1 MPSTYGG
8 AKNGFIRHA
17 FTSSRHISSSV
28 SLSPT
33 KHEQKN
39 QILRAEKQNIVVSRK
54 IVSADRSLTPQ
65 KKRIAESCTNR
76 HDATSNSR
84 STGLTALFAC
94 LDGLATDN
102 DESNDRRLSKRRKTT
117 FFGSRV
123 SNYYNPSEDSSN
135 QDSSDDSDASS
146 KDKSQETCV
155 DKSIGTIIKQFCN
168 AREKI
173 DTGKDLNKCRARKL
187 ARYTTFVRNMSL
199 KGRTYES
206 TRSFRADERTISDD
220 DDDDSSVNDD
230 VIEDSNGINPNP
242 NRNLSSLE
250 GLNSDKVLSTLDL
263 RTSGINTQN
272 KEELELFVEGY
283 EAETSFHNRK
293 DVLEEFLEQIRQR
306 PSFAKYICKF
316 GFPAMFLNQ
325 SLRKDSKV
333 EDICGLWVMIFM
345 ELLKSSTNSRILS
358 SFCRA
363 IPNQPEF
370 ILTLLHSKKDEVKSS
385 ILKVLCKLVDVSTDF
400 DITRYFQE
408 GEQSEFIKELRTCI
422 ESSTLST
429 ESTDHCLR
437 IYHQM
442 VLTGNVGDELSF
454 YKLTLSIMKF
464 VRDHTKCEQRK
475 LASILKL
482 GISLTSSLNQEEDGL
497 RKKIRDVLFNREVFS
512 GLIEIT
518 ISNIGTQDGNQL
530 ALFALGYLVNFA
542 DESKYLQECD
552 RSVFK
557 KLKKV
562 LHDNMGGANS
572 QTAGTHVEGYLALVY
587 GKLLTY
593 KSLNADLSIDEQE
606 KVTLINV
613 LRRFEE
619 LVSSNIQIKR
629 KVDLILKQ
637 LESQV
642 GHSVKAK
649 RI

>member
-8 AKNGFIRHA
+8 TNGGFIRHA
-17 FTSSRHISSSV
+17 FTSSRRISSSV

-39 QILRAEKQNIVVSRK
+39 QMLRSEKQNVVVSK
-54 IVSADRSLTPQ
+54 KFVSADRPWTHQ
-65 KKRIAESCTNR
+65 KKRIDKSCTNR
-76 HDATSNSR
+76 HDTTSNSG
-84 STGLTALFAC
+84 STGLTTLFAC

-102 DESNDRRLSKRRKTT
+102 DESNDSRLSKRRKTT

-155 DKSIGTIIKQFCN
+155 DESIGTIIKQLGN
-168 AREKI
+168 VREKI
-173 DTGKDLNKCRARKL
+173 DMDKDPNKCRARKL

-220 DDDDSSVNDD
+220 DDGSSVDD
-230 VIEDSNGINPNP
+230 DITEDSNVINTNT
-242 NRNLSSLE
+242 NTNLSSLD

-263 RTSGINTQN
+263 RTSGLNTQN
-272 KEELELFVEGY
+272 KEELELFMEGY
-283 EAETSFHNRK
+283 EAETSFYNRK
-293 DVLEEFLEQIRQR
+293 DVLKEFLEQIRQR

-316 GFPAMFLNQ
+316 GFPVMFLNQ
-325 SLRKDSKV
+325 SLREDSKV
-333 EDICGLWVMIFM
+333 EDICSLWVMIFM

-408 GEQSEFIKELRTCI
+408 DEQSEFIKELRNCI
-422 ESSTLST
+422 ESSSLSI
-429 ESTDHCLR
+429 ESTDQCLR

-464 VRDHTKCEQRK
+464 VRDRTKCEQRK
-475 LASILKL
+475 LVSILKL
-482 GISLTSSLNQEEDGL
+482 GISLTSSLNHEENGL
-497 RKKIRDVLFNREVFS
+497 RKKVRDVLFNREVFS

-518 ISNIGTQDGNQL
+518 ISNIGSQDGNQL
-530 ALFALGYLVNFA
+530 SLFALGYLVNFV

-572 QTAGTHVEGYLALVY
+572 QTAETHVEGYLALVY

-606 KVTLINV
+606 KATLINV

-619 LVSSNIQIKR
+619 LISSNIQIKR

-637 LESQV
+637 LES
-642 GHSVKAK
+642 
-649 RI
+649 

>member
-8 AKNGFIRHA
+8 TNGGFIRHA
-17 FTSSRHISSSV
+17 FTSSGRISSSV

-39 QILRAEKQNIVVSRK
+39 QMLRSEKQNVVVSK
-54 IVSADRSLTPQ
+54 KFVSADRPWTHQ
-65 KKRIAESCTNR
+65 KKRIAKSCTNR
-76 HDATSNSR
+76 RDTTSNSG
-84 STGLTALFAC
+84 STGLTTLFAC

-102 DESNDRRLSKRRKTT
+102 DESNDSRLSKRRKTT

-155 DKSIGTIIKQFCN
+155 DESIGTIIKQLGN
-168 AREKI
+168 VREKI
-173 DTGKDLNKCRARKL
+173 DMDKDPNKCRARKL

-220 DDDDSSVNDD
+220 DDGTSVDDDI
-230 VIEDSNGINPNP
+230 IEDSNVINTNT
-242 NRNLSSLE
+242 NTNLSSLD

-263 RTSGINTQN
+263 RTSGINSQN
-272 KEELELFVEGY
+272 KEELELFMEGY
-283 EAETSFHNRK
+283 EAETSFYNRK
-293 DVLEEFLEQIRQR
+293 DVLKEFLEQIRQR

-325 SLRKDSKV
+325 SLRKDSRF
-333 EDICGLWVMIFM
+333 EDICSLWVMIFM

-408 GEQSEFIKELRTCI
+408 DEQSEFIKELRNCI
-422 ESSTLST
+422 ESSSLSI
-429 ESTDHCLR
+429 ESTDQCLR

-464 VRDHTKCEQRK
+464 VRDRTKCEHRK

-482 GISLTSSLNQEEDGL
+482 GISLTSSLNHEENGL
-497 RKKIRDVLFNREVFS
+497 RKKVRDVLFNREVFS

-518 ISNIGTQDGNQL
+518 ISNIGSQDGNQL
-530 ALFALGYLVNFA
+530 SLFALGYLVNFV

-572 QTAGTHVEGYLALVY
+572 QTAETHVEGYLALVY

-606 KVTLINV
+606 KATLINV

-619 LVSSNIQIKR
+619 LISSNIQIKR

-637 LESQV
+637 LES
-642 GHSVKAK
+642 
-649 RI
+649 